1 MTQGGARNAPLTACH
16 VDNRYFV
23 KDADRGTGAARWYRC
38 PAAPAARV
46 AAGRATRPASSAA
59 RPAREQARPAPA
71 AARAAKTAAAAARS
85 RWARLV
91 RSPAVGRP
99 EVFPAPGAGP
109 RGRPARGG
117 AGGGRG
123 RRPRPGGAPARR
135 PTRSPL
141 LMPVREREAAPHRRP
156 GAWRPRVVAGPPR
169 RRPAASHGDAGSGG
183 GAQTTAEGLTAS
195 TT

>member
-23 KDADRGTGAARWYRC
+23 KDANRGTGAARWYRC

-91 RSPAVGRP
+91 KSPAGRGA
-99 EVFPAPGAGP
+99 EVLP
-109 RGRPARGG
+109 RPDA
-117 AGGGRG
+117 GGRG
-123 RRPRPGGAPARR
+123 RRAGG
-135 PTRSPL
+135 
-141 LMPVREREAAPHRRP
+141 ER
-156 GAWRPRVVAGPPR
+156 
-169 RRPAASHGDAGSGG
+169 
-183 GAQTTAEGLTAS
+183 
-195 TT
+195 